1 MNEQVRL
8 GVRRNNP
15 AMFLVVGQ
23 QGNGINLENTQRRNN
38 LSPIPTGRI
47 PRPPPN
53 SPVQRHPNQLQNTA
67 GRQVQNNNGQEPNNI
82 RRPQVN
88 SAEAPTLQNTQ
99 RFLNQNNGN
108 IVAGDFGAIRRRQI
122 QSDDDPGSETPQALP
137 RDRMIPQIM
146 INGHHLQQENGLAQE
161 EEVLGT
167 QQNAPL
173 GNATQDNVDEV
184 AEASVQPQQQNRQAV
199 HEEMVPAN
207 RPQFSV
213 ATESQNRQNGPLDP
227 EPQNRFQDPAD
238 PEPQNSL
245 QDPERQNNLQDP
257 EPQNRLQ
264 DPEPQ
269 NRLQDPVPEP
279 PNRLQNSNPEPQNS
293 QQRTA
298 NRNRPAAPVPQNR
311 PPGAAVPRPPSRQ
324 QGMIRQTPNGQ
335 QTAQYGPVVGPQNR
349 PRSVRM
355 RPAGNQNRQSAAVV
369 QNTDMAPV
377 PVRQRYRPQGGAQ
390 ARSASEGATRGN
402 ERVRRA
408 RERHRI
414 SLDSRPPWRY

>member
-53 SPVQRHPNQLQNTA
+53 SPVQRHSNQLQNTA
-67 GRQVQNNNGQEPNNI
+67 GRQVENNNGQEPNNI

-99 RFLNQNNGN
+99 RLNQNNGN

-122 QSDDDPGSETPQALP
+122 QSDDDPGSETPQAVP

-167 QQNAPL
+167 QQNAPPSD
-173 GNATQDNVDEV
+173 ADNEDV
-184 AEASVQPQQQNRQAV
+184 AEDASVQPQQQNRQVV

-207 RPQFSV
+207 RPQPTA
-213 ATESQNRQNGPLDP
+213 ATEPQNGPNGP
-227 EPQNRFQDPAD
+227 PY
-238 PEPQNSL
+238 
-245 QDPERQNNLQDP
+245 P

-264 DPEPQ
+264 DPDPELQNRLQDPDLEPQ
-269 NRLQDPVPEP
+269 NRLQDPDPEPQNRLLEPHNRLQDPVPEP
-279 PNRLQNSNPEPQNS
+279 PNRLQNSNPEPQNG
-293 QQRTA
+293 QLRTV
-298 NRNRPAAPVPQNR
+298 NRNRPAAPAPQNR

-335 QTAQYGPVVGPQNR
+335 QTAQYGPVLGPQNR
-349 PRSVRM
+349 PPSVRR
-355 RPAGNQNRQSAAVV
+355 RPAGNQNRPSAAVV
-369 QNTDMAPV
+369 QNTNLAPV
-377 PVRQRYRPQGGAQ
+377 PARQRYRPQGGAQ

-408 RERHRI
+408 RGRHRI